1 MRVAHSYL
9 PVMLLSEVL
18 SVNITLWD
26 RVMSTNVKRSVPSL
40 NRKTILKIKKTD
52 LTHIL
57 QLAASLT
64 NLRLLVSS
72 ITPRSPPKHRE
83 RSCAYLALLII
94 LRLGLHTNKQH
105 FNQKAIIKIRN
116 VIRRIWI

>member
-1 MRVAHSYL
+1 MLKTNLLINVRVAHSSYL

-26 RVMSTNVKRSVPSL
+26 RVMSTNVKRSVPGL

-72 ITPRSPPKHRE
+72 VSSRSPPKHRE
-83 RSCAYLALLII
+83 RPCTYLAFLV
-94 LRLGLHTNKQH
+94 
-105 FNQKAIIKIRN
+105 KIR
-116 VIRRIWI
+116 

>member
-1 MRVAHSYL
+1 MLKTNLLINVRVAHSSYL

-26 RVMSTNVKRSVPSL
+26 RVMSTNVKRSVPGL

-72 ITPRSPPKHRE
+72 VSSRSPPKHRE
-83 RSCAYLALLII
+83 RPRTYLALLII
-94 LRLGLHTNKQH
+94 LRLGLHTNKQ
-105 FNQKAIIKIRN
+105 Q
-116 VIRRIWI
+116 